1 MILHMILQ
9 DDFLNESVDFRAS
22 CYSEARAIKY
32 FVKTI
37 DNQRSSL
44 SCFIKQSQRNMS
56 MNQTILSKI
65 QP

>member
-22 CYSEARAIKY
+22 CYLEARAIKY
-32 FVKTI
+32 FVKTK
-37 DNQRSSL
+37 DDQRSSL